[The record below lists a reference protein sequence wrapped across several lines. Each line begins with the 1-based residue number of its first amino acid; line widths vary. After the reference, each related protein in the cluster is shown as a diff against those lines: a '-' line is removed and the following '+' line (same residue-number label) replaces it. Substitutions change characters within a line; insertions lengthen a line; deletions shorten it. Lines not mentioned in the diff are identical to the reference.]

1 MIRTRGGGLP
11 LTSATKR
18 AMSRYG
24 AGRCPD
30 VFAATNLAACKP
42 DCKEIMGTAQIVG
55 RGAFHAVVQRR
66 QPFFFPSIMPA
77 VAIVESLAR
86 VLECI
91 TPPFRQNPWAP
102 A

>member
-1 MIRTRGGGLP
+1 
-11 LTSATKR
+11 
-18 AMSRYG
+18 
-24 AGRCPD
+24 
-30 VFAATNLAACKP
+30 
-42 DCKEIMGTAQIVG
+42 MGTAQIVG

-91 TPPFRQNPWAP
+91 TPPFRQNPWA
-102 A
+102 AV